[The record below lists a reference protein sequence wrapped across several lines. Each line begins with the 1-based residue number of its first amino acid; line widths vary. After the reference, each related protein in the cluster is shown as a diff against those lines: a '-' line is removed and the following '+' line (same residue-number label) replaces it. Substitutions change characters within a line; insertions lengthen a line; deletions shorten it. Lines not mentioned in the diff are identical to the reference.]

1 MVISSSEQPVLTG
14 VSQCVLL
21 PFFTSVLDCMIV
33 LFNGFTESYK
43 ISSHRFCDLLEGVIL
58 LTVKEAPLKRCSLVL
73 EECLNHSH

>member
-1 MVISSSEQPVLTG
+1 MF
-14 VSQCVLL
+14 LL

-43 ISSHRFCDLLEGVIL
+43 ISSYKFCDLLESMIL
-58 LTVKEAPLKRCSLVL
+58 LTVKEASLKRCSLVL